1 MDCTR
6 QAPGSF
12 SHEGDVL
19 VECSDI
25 DKKNSDDIKPKDGT
39 IRLVGSSGS
48 PSVGK

>member
-39 IRLVGSSGS
+39 IRLVGASGS